1 LFACDGGKRFLAAFS
16 CCSNVRSPGE
26 VVGGWFMRAWGGWCA
41 CALSGGARGGP
52 SPFRVVAGWP
62 VGGWGSVLLLA
73 RTVEFGG
80 DGGHLFLQ
88 FVDTVC
94 AGSL

>member
-1 LFACDGGKRFLAAFS
+1 
-16 CCSNVRSPGE
+16 
-26 VVGGWFMRAWGGWCA
+26 MRAWGGWCT
-41 CALSGGARGGP
+41 CTLSGGAPGGP
-52 SPFRVVAGWP
+52 SPFGVVAGWF

-88 FVDTVC
+88 FADTVC